1 MLTPTPLWLLW
12 LDTQEEDQFFVY
24 PEEAA
29 AWQGAASLIMLHL
42 DDWIPP
48 NPAESAVDA
57 IRRRLKWLFIAGDYR
72 QCAEEWAEWMGQGE
86 FVATIT
92 VLDLPPNQLVG
103 DLELARAVAEAP
115 EPA

>member
-12 LDTQEEDQFFVY
+12 LDTQDEDQFFVY
-24 PEEAA
+24 SDEPS

-42 DDWIPP
+42 GDWIPP
-48 NPAESAVDA
+48 DPADADRDA

-86 FVATIT
+86 FVAAIT
-92 VLDLPPNQLVG
+92 VLDLPPNVLLG
-103 DLELARAVAEAP
+103 DLELARAVAEQP
-115 EPA
+115 EAA